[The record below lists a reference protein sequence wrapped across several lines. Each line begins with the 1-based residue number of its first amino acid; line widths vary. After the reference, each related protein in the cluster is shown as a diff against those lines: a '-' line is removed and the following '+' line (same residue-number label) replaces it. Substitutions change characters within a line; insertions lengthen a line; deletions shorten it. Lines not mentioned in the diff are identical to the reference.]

1 MKREFQRQL
10 TEARR
15 AQILKAAIAVIAEQ
29 GFQRTTIKQIAAKAE
44 VADGT
49 IYNYF
54 TNKDDILMA
63 IIAQISEAEVRDIH
77 FAEARQMN
85 FNDFAQEY
93 IAHRMAEVDAGYPM
107 IKVIVAETLANP
119 ALGRQIYDQIYQ
131 PGFDTA
137 EAYFQQLVADGT
149 LPAIDVA
156 MLTRLFAAPIF
167 GLLLLRM
174 FGDEH
179 VTAHW
184 EGYSELLSQRMLNML
199 QPQTTTQI
207 LQTAEKK
214 EGEKQTEIAAMVEKK
229 RKKKGKKS

>member
-10 TEARR
+10 TEVRR

-54 TNKDDILMA
+54 TNKDDILLA

-77 FAEARQMN
+77 FAEARQMD
-85 FNDFAQEY
+85 FSDFAQAY
-93 IAHRMAEVDAGYPM
+93 VAHRMAEVDEGFPM

-119 ALGRQIYDQIYQ
+119 ELGRQIYDQIYQ
-131 PGFDTA
+131 PGFDSA
-137 EAYFQQLVADGT
+137 ETYFQQLIAEGS
-149 LPAIDVA
+149 LPAMDVA

-184 EGYSELLSQRMLNML
+184 EDYSELLSQRMLTML
-199 QPQTTTQI
+199 QPQRTTQS
-207 LQTAEKK
+207 LQSTEKK
-214 EGEKQTEIAAMVEKK
+214 EREEQSEIAAVVEKK